1 MTEKSTIDCE
11 AVFDESRSHRFL
23 WKRVWK
29 KDLPI
34 ACVVTLN
41 PNSDDCFEL
50 DLTSMLILN
59 NVYRLQKFGGVCVV
73 NLFSKITGK
82 LTRDDYTEDEMHA
95 KNIKHIKKAAEGS
108 DVVIV
113 AWGKSGETCNYIKER
128 EDDVLNVLSEFKD
141 KLMWIG
147 DNYGNNG
154 LHPLCPSVRKSWCLR
169 FLDTKTA

>member
-11 AVFDESRSHRFL
+11 ALFDESRSHRFI

-34 ACVVTLN
+34 ACVITLN

-73 NLFSKITGK
+73 NLFSKI
-82 LTRDDYTEDEMHA
+82 RA
-95 KNIKHIKKAAEGS
+95 S
-108 DVVIV
+108 
-113 AWGKSGETCNYIKER
+113 
-128 EDDVLNVLSEFKD
+128 
-141 KLMWIG
+141 
-147 DNYGNNG
+147 
-154 LHPLCPSVRKSWCLR
+154 
-169 FLDTKTA
+169 